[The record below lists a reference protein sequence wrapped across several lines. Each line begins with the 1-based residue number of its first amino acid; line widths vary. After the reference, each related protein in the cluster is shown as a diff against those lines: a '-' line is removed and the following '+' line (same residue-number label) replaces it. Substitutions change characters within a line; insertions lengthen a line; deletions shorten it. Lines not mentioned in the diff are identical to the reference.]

1 MESQWRYIDTV
12 ANPADEGTKTTH
24 AKTMWIDGPSF
35 LKEDEDNWP
44 ANYIGKAIYDPEL
57 GKEELRPVH
66 TMKHVDRPKLDMI
79 NVEWCSDWTRL
90 KRAVCIAMKYTDW
103 LKSKAFNSNFSK
115 EITATDMENAET
127 ILITKAQWE
136 TFPDEMTELS
146 LKQTVDKS
154 SSIRKLTPFL
164 DQDGTMKS
172 EKRTI
177 WS

>member
-1 MESQWRYIDTV
+1 MNVWFWTVSLASAGAIWAAERANHPTV
-12 ANPADEGTKTTH
+12 AAVLALLMIVLFLYMDQSNV
-24 AKTMWIDGPSF
+24 TMNLEYLSKGEIPDG
-35 LKEDEDNWP
+35 
-44 ANYIGKAIYDPEL
+44 I
-57 GKEELRPVH
+57 
-66 TMKHVDRPKLDMI
+66 
-79 NVEWCSDWTRL
+79 
-90 KRAVCIAMKYTDW
+90 
-103 LKSKAFNSNFSK
+103 AFNSNFSK